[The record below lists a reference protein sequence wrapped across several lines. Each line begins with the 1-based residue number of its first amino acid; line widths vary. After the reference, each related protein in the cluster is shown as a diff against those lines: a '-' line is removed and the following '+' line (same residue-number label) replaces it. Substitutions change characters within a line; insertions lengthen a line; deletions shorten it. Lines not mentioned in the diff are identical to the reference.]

1 VGRGVGRRRRRPLG
15 RSLFRLARAFRAPH
29 FEERCV
35 GSPRRAEDPMNR
47 LLRKLLGA
55 MILGVFVYAAFA
67 LYRGINEIGESLA
80 HFAWS
85 SFAIGCALA
94 FGNYITRFFKW
105 EFYLARL
112 GIRGVPKL
120 DSLLTF
126 LSGLVLTVTPGKVG
140 EVFKSLVLY
149 QTHDVAVA
157 RTAPIVLAERLTDVI
172 GIVILIVAGSASFPG
187 GLVWAGAGS
196 VLVVFILVAVSS
208 DRVFQ
213 WLIGLFERGPE
224 RAKKLAPK
232 VREAWASLRTMTTP
246 GALVVP
252 TLLSIVAWFLEGL
265 ALWVILRGF
274 GEITPL
280 LMACFFYAT
289 STLAGALIPVPGGL
303 GITEGML
310 EEQLHHFGNVSTATA
325 TSAMILVRF
334 ATLWFAVLVGF
345 VALALLRM
353 RFPALSRD
361 DSAIPDGPRPA
372 ATTD

>member
-1 VGRGVGRRRRRPLG
+1 V
-15 RSLFRLARAFRAPH
+15 ARAVGAARAQRAR
-29 FEERCV
+29 FGQAV
-35 GSPRRAEDPMNR
+35 GGEDAMNR
-47 LLRKLLGA
+47 LLRRLLVA
-55 MILGVFVYAAFA
+55 MMLGVCVYAAFA
-67 LYRGINEIGESLA
+67 LYRGINEIGESLSRFEWSA
-80 HFAWS
+80 FA
-85 SFAIGCALA
+85 FGCALA
-94 FGNYITRFFKW
+94 FGNYLTRFLKW

-112 GIRGVPKL
+112 GIRGVPKF

-187 GLVWAGAGS
+187 GLIWAGAGS
-196 VLVVFILVAVSS
+196 MLVLFILVAVSS

-213 WLIGLFERGPE
+213 RLIGLFERGPE
-224 RAKKLAPK
+224 RARKIAPK

-252 TLLSIVAWFLEGL
+252 TLLSILAWFLEGF
-265 ALWVILRGF
+265 AMWVILRGF
-274 GEITPL
+274 GETTPV

-289 STLAGALIPVPGGL
+289 ATLAGALIPVPGGL
-303 GITEGML
+303 GITEGTL
-310 EEQLHHFGNVSTATA
+310 EEQLHHFGNVSTATS

-345 VALALLRM
+345 VALALLRL
-353 RFPALSRD
+353 RYPALGRD
-361 DSAIPDGPRPA
+361 DAVVAASAPA
-372 ATTD
+372 TSE

>member
-1 VGRGVGRRRRRPLG
+1 MASATATPEH
-15 RSLFRLARAFRAPH
+15 RLVRAGEANRH
-29 FEERCV
+29 Q
-35 GSPRRAEDPMNR
+35 GPMNR
-47 LLRKLLGA
+47 LLRRLVVA

-67 LYRGINEIGESLA
+67 LYRGINEIGASLGRFTWSA
-80 HFAWS
+80 FAL
-85 SFAIGCALA
+85 ACALA

-112 GIRGVPKL
+112 DIRGVPKL

-140 EVFKSLVLY
+140 EVFKSLVLH
-149 QTHDVAVA
+149 QTHDVPVA
-157 RTAPIVLAERLTDVI
+157 RTAPIVLAERLTDVL

-196 VLVVFILVAVSS
+196 VLVLGILFAISS

-213 WLIGLFERGPE
+213 KLIGLFERGPE
-224 RAKKLAPK
+224 RARKLAPK
-232 VREAWASLRTMTTP
+232 VREAWSSLRIMTTP

-252 TLLSIVAWFLEGL
+252 TLLSIFAWFLEGL
-265 ALWVILRGF
+265 AMWVILRGF
-274 GEITPL
+274 GESTPI

-289 STLAGALIPVPGGL
+289 ATLAGALIPVPGGL
-303 GITEGML
+303 GVTEGTL
-310 EEQLHHFGNVSTATA
+310 EEQLHHFGGVSTATA

-345 VALALLRM
+345 VALALLRV
-353 RFPALSRD
+353 RFPTLARD
-361 DSAIPDGPRPA
+361 VDPVAGTSTA
-372 ATTD
+372 ATIE